1 MNRREFVVSTFACAV
16 GLSAAP
22 GIIGQK
28 KTIEPDLAQL
38 AGGTGLKLFNRSASR
53 IASPL

>member
-1 MNRREFVVSTFACAV
+1 MNRCEFVVSTSAYAV

-22 GIIGQK
+22 RIIGQR

-38 AGGTGLKLFNRSASR
+38 AGGTGLKLFNR
-53 IASPL
+53 I